1 VVIRL
6 VLAEDQRVL
15 REALVALLEMEH
27 DLKVVG
33 VAERGQEA
41 AQLAVSMSPD
51 VLILDIGLPDVSGL
65 AVAARVRAQLPEIR
79 ILMLTSLDRPGV
91 VREALT
97 LGVNGF
103 LPKGVAAADL
113 VAAIRDVHAGKRV
126 VSPDLVSAA
135 LSAGENPLTPRERS
149 ILRLAATGTPPPQ
162 IATQLHLAE
171 GTVRNYITRIIAK
184 LSARNSTDAIRI
196 AKYYGWL

>member
-1 VVIRL
+1 MIRI

-15 REALVALLEMEH
+15 RDALVSLLQQER
-27 DLKVVG
+27 DVTVVG
-33 VAERGQEA
+33 AADRGEEA
-41 AQLAVSMSPD
+41 AQMVASTRPD

-65 AVAARVRAQLPEIR
+65 TVAARVRSQFPAVR
-79 ILMLTSLDRPGV
+79 ILLLTALDKPGV

-97 LGVNGF
+97 LGVSGF

-113 VAAIRDVHAGKRV
+113 IAAIRDVHAGKRV

-135 LSAGENPLTPRERS
+135 LAAGENPLTLRERS
-149 ILRLAATGTPPPQ
+149 ILQLAAAGTPPPL

-171 GTVRNYITRIIAK
+171 GTVRNYITRIISK

-196 AKYYGWL
+196 AKHFGWL

>member
-1 VVIRL
+1 VIRI

-15 REALVALLEMEH
+15 RDALVSLLQQER
-27 DLKVVG
+27 DVTVVG
-33 VAERGQEA
+33 AADRGEEA
-41 AQLAVSMSPD
+41 AQMVASTRPD

-65 AVAARVRAQLPEIR
+65 TVAARVRSQFPAVR
-79 ILMLTSLDRPGV
+79 ILLLTALDKPGV

-97 LGVNGF
+97 LGVSGF

-113 VAAIRDVHAGKRV
+113 IAAIRDVHAGKRV

-135 LSAGENPLTPRERS
+135 LAAGENPLTLRERS
-149 ILRLAATGTPPPQ
+149 ILQLAAAGTPPPL

-171 GTVRNYITRIIAK
+171 GTVRNYITRIISK

-196 AKYYGWL
+196 AKHFGWL

>member
-1 VVIRL
+1 MIRI

-15 REALVALLEMEH
+15 RDALVSLLQQER
-27 DLKVVG
+27 DVTVVG
-33 VAERGQEA
+33 AADRGEEA
-41 AQLAVSMSPD
+41 AQMVASTQPD

-65 AVAARVRAQLPEIR
+65 TVAARVRSQFPAVR
-79 ILMLTSLDRPGV
+79 ILLLTALDKPGV

-97 LGVNGF
+97 LGVSGF

-113 VAAIRDVHAGKRV
+113 IAAIRDVHAGKRV

-135 LSAGENPLTPRERS
+135 LAAGENPLTLRERS
-149 ILRLAATGTPPPQ
+149 ILQLAAAGTPPPL

-171 GTVRNYITRIIAK
+171 GTVRNYITRIISK

-196 AKYYGWL
+196 AKHFGWL